1 MLLVAVDLSSCAG
14 DSAIRYVLPV
24 VCMTS
29 YWPVSAK
36 QSDASSLVPV
46 IAVSRGSRLAPNREG
61 GGVWYL

>member
-1 MLLVAVDLSSCAG
+1 MLLVVVALSSCAG
-14 DSAIRYVLPV
+14 DSAIRHVLPV

-46 IAVSRGSRLAPNREG
+46 IAVSRGSIAPNREG